1 MRYLFGDSVPF
12 PPQHDFLA
20 SLEILIDRAVA
31 AVVLESEATSALR
44 LVEERVALRARSVAE
59 LETLHA
65 SIVAAARHAA
75 TQDLVAGATGTPA
88 QEYANKIVDVAE
100 QTFVQTRH
108 AAEQISERE
117 REGARASS
125 DQQRAQVRA
134 ATEAMLTAVR
144 LPVAESRI
152 TMSLGSAGCEL
163 CIALVHP
170 DGLATSFAL
179 STEGAPE
186 WSHARKV
193 SDFAQNVSLPVGVKR
208 SIFKR
213 TVQHETLMLD
223 DLYVGGFDIADDSC
237 QIRLR
242 KRHDQ
247 PDTLAFDVRRTADNG
262 MYAEVHHPS
271 ESDAETQLAHT
282 LDAADASQLERLWT
296 LLRSA
301 AGPLQSHRS
310 RVLSA
315 TLLGRDVFEGHL
327 TTNLVVLVVK
337 ALAPTVAEIARRSPN
352 PRELS
357 LKREHEDGRR
367 EEIYLQKAV
376 LVAKLDTVPGTERYA
391 FESLDFLRG

>member
-20 SLEILIDRAVA
+20 SLEVLIDRAVA
-31 AVVLESEATSALR
+31 AVVLESEAMGALR
-44 LVEERVALRARSVAE
+44 RVEEGVAVRARSVAE
-59 LETLHA
+59 LETMHA
-65 SIVAAARHAA
+65 SIIAAARHAA
-75 TQDLVAGATGTPA
+75 TKDAVAGATGTPA
-88 QEYANKIVDVAE
+88 QEYANKIVEVAE
-100 QTFVQTRH
+100 QTFVQTKRGS
-108 AAEQISERE
+108 EQISERE
-117 REGARASS
+117 RDGARASA

-134 ATEAMLTAVR
+134 AAEAMLTAVR
-144 LPVAESRI
+144 LPVVESRI
-152 TMSLGSAGCEL
+152 TMSLETEGCEL
-163 CIALVHP
+163 HLALVHP

-179 STEGAPE
+179 ATDGAPE
-186 WSHARKV
+186 WKHARKV

-213 TVQHETLMLD
+213 TVQHEPLMLD
-223 DLYVGGFDIADDSC
+223 DLFVGGFDIADDTC

-242 KRHDQ
+242 KKPDQ
-247 PDTLAFDVRRTADNG
+247 PDTLTFDVRRTADNG

-282 LDAADASQLERLWT
+282 LDGVDSSQLERLWT

-310 RVLSA
+310 RVLST
-315 TLLGRDVFEGHL
+315 TLLGRDVFESHL

-367 EEIYLQKAV
+367 EEIYVQKAV
-376 LVAKLDTVPGTERYA
+376 LVAKLDTVPVTERYA
-391 FESLDFLRG
+391 FEPLDFLRV